1 MASRWLTAATGEE
14 LEHRV
19 EQLEELARFTL
30 PAKIDAVA
38 YGLSLVHGDVRAI
51 RETLDGHGEQLRQ
64 HGEMLTDHG
73 RMLEEILRRLPA

>member
-1 MASRWLTAATGEE
+1 MATLEE

-19 EQLEELARFTL
+19 GQLEEQVRHTL
-30 PAKIDAVA
+30 PTKIDAVA
-38 YGLSLVHGDVRAI
+38 YGLSLVHEDVRAI

-64 HGEMLTDHG
+64 HGEMLTNHG